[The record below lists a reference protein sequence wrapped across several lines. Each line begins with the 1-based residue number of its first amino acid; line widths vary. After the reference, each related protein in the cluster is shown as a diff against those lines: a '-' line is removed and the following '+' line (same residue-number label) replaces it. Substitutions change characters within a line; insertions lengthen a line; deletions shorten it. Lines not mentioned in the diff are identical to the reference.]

1 MTLQQRDAGEALLA
15 RKGAAVPL
23 GLGGLAAAPL
33 RSGVQEPVP
42 DRPGEAA
49 GKADPAPPA
58 SLLSFEFLSR
68 EEESIRPAVEPR
80 KPPRVAPPAAEAR
93 TETPSKRAPA
103 VEPAWRMGLP
113 KKARVRRSNGLMG
126 GVLALTV
133 LLGVAALGWY
143 ANYEGP
149 GVEVEKV
156 IPLTAPSQP
165 APQEQPGA
173 APPEQA
179 SEEPGAPAGEAAA
192 PAEQAE
198 STETTEAAAPVEAN
212 EPAVPTEPVP
222 AIKPSVDVV
231 RIDPDGSAVI
241 AGRAAPWAELI
252 ILDNGEPIGTTA
264 ADAYGEWVFIPAAPL
279 PIGAHDFGLVVK
291 SVQGGVSLPAPG
303 EPEPESRAGEDGP
316 RADLAPVPA
325 RKPVPARA
333 ANGHGVALSENAPGF
348 AVQLASVK
356 TKAGAEA
363 EWRKLQRRFPGLLSD
378 MKLALDEAKLASRGP
393 VIRLRTGAFGKLSD
407 AAKLCARLAARRQE
421 CLVVKAS
428 VRN

>member
-1 MTLQQRDAGEALLA
+1 MPWQAGEAKSNMTLRQGDAGDSLLA

-23 GLGGLAAAPL
+23 GLIGLGDVPPQPGMRDSAPD
-33 RSGVQEPVP
+33 V
-42 DRPGEAA
+42 PGEAA
-49 GKADPAPPA
+49 GEGGSAPPA

-68 EEESIRPAVEPR
+68 ERESARPAARPDF
-80 KPPRVAPPAAEAR
+80 PPRVAPAKAKS
-93 TETPSKRAPA
+93 ETPSKRALA
-103 VEPAWRMGLP
+103 VEPAWRMGQP
-113 KKARVRRSNGLMG
+113 KKARAQRSSGLSG
-126 GVLALTV
+126 GVLAFAV

-149 GVEVEKV
+149 GVEVEKAAPV
-156 IPLTAPSQP
+156 AAPSQP
-165 APQEQPGA
+165 APERATPA
-173 APPEQA
+173 APTEAAGTKVEPADSTPPAPQAGA
-179 SEEPGAPAGEAAA
+179 SEPAA
-192 PAEQAE
+192 PAE
-198 STETTEAAAPVEAN
+198 
-212 EPAVPTEPVP
+212 PAP

-241 AGRAAPWAELI
+241 AGRAAPMAELI

-279 PIGAHDFGLVVK
+279 PMGAHDFGLVVK

-316 RADLAPVPA
+316 QTNLVPVPA
-325 RKPVPARA
+325 RKPVPAQA
-333 ANGHGVALSENAPGF
+333 ANGHGVAVSENAPGF

-363 EWRKLQRRFPGLLSD
+363 EWRKLQRRFPGLLSG

-407 AAKLCARLAARRQE
+407 AAKLCARLTAQRQE
-421 CLVVKAS
+421 CLVVKMAL
-428 VRN
+428 RN